1 MNVGEAFFDTNV
13 VLYLLASDELKADRA
28 EELISA
34 GGVISVQVLNEA
46 AHVMRRKLSMR
57 WTEVNQVLS
66 RIATICLVK
75 PLTMETHLRGKQIA
89 ERYGLSIYDSMICA
103 AAVLADCPVLYTED
117 LQDGLLIAKT
127 LTLRNPFRIGK

>member
-28 EELISA
+28 EELISV

-46 AHVMRRKLSMR
+46 AHVMRRKPAMR
-57 WTEVNQVLS
+57 WTEVTQVLS
-66 RIATICLVK
+66 RIATICPVK